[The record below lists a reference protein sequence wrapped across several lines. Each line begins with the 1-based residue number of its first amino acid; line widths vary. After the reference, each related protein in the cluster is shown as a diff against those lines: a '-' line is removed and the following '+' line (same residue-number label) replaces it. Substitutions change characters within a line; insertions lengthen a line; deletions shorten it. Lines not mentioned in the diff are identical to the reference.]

1 METLVLLKPHPSALL
16 NSTVVESWTAKPEI
30 AGSNLAGGNILFLE
44 CYHLGNSLMLI
55 LPILFFVKN

>member
-30 AGSNLAGGNILFLE
+30 PRDNPTQEAIFILLLE
-44 CYHLGNSLMLI
+44 IFCYPQGKPL
-55 LPILFFVKN
+55 V